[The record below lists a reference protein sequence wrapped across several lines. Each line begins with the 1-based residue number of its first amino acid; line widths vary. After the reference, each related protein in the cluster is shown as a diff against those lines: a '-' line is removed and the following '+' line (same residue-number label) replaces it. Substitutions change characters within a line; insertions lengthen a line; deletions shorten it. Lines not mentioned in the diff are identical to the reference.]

1 MIKKLLSFFYMSLF
15 LAGFGGISWFAT
27 TYYEMSSRLG
37 YVLFL
42 VGVVFLLTF
51 KFFRR
56 IFTLAKVKLT
66 LALNPEVPVD
76 GKEEGTLN
84 LRRQWY
90 SALHDLKKS
99 KLGKKGDPTYVLPWY
114 LVIGEPGSGKTT
126 ALTRAR
132 LSSPVK
138 NVDQNAPIE
147 PTKTWNWWF
156 YDTSIMV
163 DIAGRYCTP
172 TDDEDV
178 SKEWREILSL
188 LEKSRR
194 KESLNGI
201 VVTVSAS
208 SLVSR
213 SRDEIRE
220 EGRHLRR
227 RIDELM
233 RLFDSRIP
241 VYVLITKCDQIY
253 GFSDWAN
260 ALPVDAFRQ
269 AVGFTNA
276 SAQIGKSSDLLD
288 KAFDDIVDRIE
299 DLRLVISRQ
308 SELNEAILTFPNELA
323 KLKPALKSFFEGAF
337 QDTPYLDNPLIRGV
351 YLSSA
356 EQDDADFPDF
366 LEVGDTKESKGGKT
380 EGLFLKDLL
389 GRLIPQDRYLVSPLG
404 LLRRWYLATRNI
416 GVASW
421 IVFIIGTGLFLS
433 LNFARQIDAV
443 AMMKEHRPTN
453 AVLEGDFSADLTT
466 LLQYRQMIDWMQ
478 VNAPEPVF
486 KSVPMNAH
494 IYEFRKNLKDKFFNR
509 FHEYVMNPLD
519 LHIAQNARSFVASS
533 QSQPRAGYIQF
544 LVRRINI
551 LAAFKSGASSA
562 ELKNMPLLTQSET
575 LLSSLSGDKALAE
588 APTGTAAAF
597 SEAYIDYLTWAGAD
611 NRQLILETAVTQA
624 ALLTQMAVYSDD
636 LDWLTDWAE
645 TQPGVKPITLSD
657 FWDGSM
663 PSKTSFRVIDAGFTG
678 EGSRAIVGFIQELKS
693 STPATPEMLAKYETF
708 IIWYR
713 NSRLKAW
720 TSFLSEF
727 QNGQELLDGRSEW
740 DRTLANLGTSNGP
753 FVRVMDRIV
762 KDFSEVK
769 DHEISKTPP
778 GWIEFAR
785 DYPTISDLSRESSG
799 LIGSTLKTVKV
810 LKESS
815 KEIVE
820 EVAVTKS
827 IAAGGKVVQNHLD
840 TAKAYGEYTAI
851 IDKVIEEGNDGMT
864 QAAMLA
870 HNYFAFGT
878 DPEVEKSLIAE
889 AVESYSDFQKTL
901 NYPKDID
908 VLFPVIKGPLDFA
921 FTYANSQAACDV
933 QAAWEDKVLTPI
945 REAGANEAL
954 AKLIYGEDGLL
965 WTFAKHDASAYLD
978 RDKDSNYVIVEK
990 SGYEAPISLIL
1001 PTVLNSGI
1009 KFFKQRDSA
1018 KDAAVA
1024 ELKNQTTALTNL
1036 VSDLNDKID
1045 NNKKVIQDLTKTISE
1060 LTGKSYVF
1068 DITAQPISVNSE
1080 AVHFPFK
1087 MTTQFQC
1094 SDSTQ
1099 ILENYNFP
1107 SKKTVNWSRKS
1118 CGDVILKIYFPDYM
1132 IEKAYKGNTGVSD
1145 FLNDFSDGEKIF
1157 SVEEFPLQK
1166 SLLTKDKITTIS
1178 VAYTFAGLASYE
1190 KDSAE
1195 KNLSVQKKTSAI
1207 TELKKDT
1214 AQLSVALEKRN
1225 KLKNWVA
1232 ELIESKVRVHE
1243 DPIPD
1248 EVKKQIQLPSNISSC
1263 WPDRAADIN
1272 SKANATPVAKTIS
1285 GVTQKPSAEVNSVK

>member
-213 SRDEIRE
+213 SRDEITE

-337 QDTPYLDNPLIRGV
+337 QETPYLDNPLIRGI

-356 EQDDADFPDF
+356 EQDDVDFPDF
-366 LEVGDTKESKGGKT
+366 LEVGDTRQTKDRKT

-389 GRLIPQDRYLVSPLG
+389 GRLIPQDRYLVAPLG

-421 IVFIIGTGLFLS
+421 IVFLIGTGLFLS

-453 AVLEGDFSADLTT
+453 AVLEGDFSADLKT

-478 VNAPEPVF
+478 QNAPEPVL
-486 KSVPMNAH
+486 KSIPMNAH

-509 FHEYVMNPLD
+509 FHEFVMNPLD
-519 LHIAQNARSFVASS
+519 LHIAQNARSFVASNNS
-533 QSQPRAGYIQF
+533 EYRAGYIQF

-551 LAAFKSGASSA
+551 LAAFKSGKSNA

-575 LLSSLSGDKALAE
+575 LLSSLSGDKALAD
-588 APTGTAAAF
+588 APAGTAAAF
-597 SEAYIDYLTWAGAD
+597 SEAYIDYLIWAGAD

-636 LDWLTDWAE
+636 LDWLTDWAK

-657 FWDGSM
+657 FWDGSI
-663 PSKTSFRVIDAGFTG
+663 PSKASFPVIEAGFTG
-678 EGSRAIVGFIQELKS
+678 EGSKAIVGFIKELKL
-693 STPATPEMLAKYETF
+693 STPATPEMLAKYESF
-708 IIWYR
+708 IVWYR

-720 TSFLSEF
+720 ASFLSEF
-727 QNGQELLDGRSEW
+727 QNGQELLDGRTEW

-753 FVRVMDRIV
+753 FVRVMNRIV

-769 DHEISKTPP
+769 DKEISERPP
-778 GWIEFAR
+778 GWIKFAR
-785 DYPTISDLSRESSG
+785 DYPTISDLAKESTG
-799 LIGSTLKTVKV
+799 FIGSTLKTVKV

-827 IAAGGKVVQNHLD
+827 IAAGGKVVQNQLD
-840 TAKAYGEYTAI
+840 TAKAYGEYTAL
-851 IDKVIEEGNDGMT
+851 IDKVIEEGNDGMA
-864 QAAMLA
+864 QAAELA

-878 DPEVEKSLIAE
+878 DPKVEKSLIAE

-908 VLFPVIKGPLDFA
+908 VIFPVIKGPLDFA
-921 FTYANSQAACDV
+921 FTYANAQAACDV
-933 QAAWEDKVLTPI
+933 QAAWEDKVLTPV
-945 REAGANEAL
+945 REAGANEEL
-954 AKLIYGEDGLL
+954 AKLIYGKNGLL
-965 WTFAKHDASAYLD
+965 WTFAESDAAAYLD
-978 RDKDSNYVIVEK
+978 RDKDSKYVVVEK
-990 SGYEAPISLIL
+990 DGYEAPISLIL
-1001 PTVLNSGI
+1001 PTVLNSGVQ
-1009 KFFKQRDSA
+1009 FFKQRDAA
-1018 KDAAVA
+1018 KDVAVA
-1024 ELKNQTTALTNL
+1024 ELKSQTNTLTKL
-1036 VSDLNDKID
+1036 VNDLNDKID
-1045 NNKKVIQDLTKTISE
+1045 SNKMVIKDLTKTISE
-1060 LTGKSYVF
+1060 LTGKPYVF

-1107 SKKTVNWSRKS
+1107 NKKTISWSRKS
-1118 CGDVILKIYFPDYM
+1118 CGDVSLKIYFPDYM
-1132 IEKAYKGNTGVSD
+1132 IEKLYEGETGIPD
-1145 FLNDFSDGEKIF
+1145 FLNDFSDGEKLF
-1157 SVEEFPLQK
+1157 SAEDFSAQS

-1178 VAYTFAGLASYE
+1178 VAYSFAGLEPYK
-1190 KDSAE
+1190 KDSE
-1195 KNLSVQKKTSAI
+1195 KKNLSVQKKTSAI

-1214 AQLSVALEKRN
+1214 AQVSEAVDKRN

-1248 EVKKQIQLPSNISSC
+1248 AVKKQIKLPSNISSC
-1263 WPDRAADIN
+1263 WPDQAVDIN
-1272 SKANATPVAKTIS
+1272 PKAS
-1285 GVTQKPSAEVNSVK
+1285 GGENQSSVTKKSSAEVNSIK

>member
-1 MIKKLLSFFYMSLF
+1 MSLF

-42 VGVVFLLTF
+42 IGVVFLLTF
-51 KFFRR
+51 KFLRR

-76 GKEEGTLN
+76 GKEERTLN

-138 NVDQNAPIE
+138 DVDQNAPIE

-172 TDDEDV
+172 ANDQDV

-208 SLVSR
+208 SLASR
-213 SRDEIRE
+213 SKDEIIE

-253 GFSDWAN
+253 GFSDWSN
-260 ALPVDAFRQ
+260 ALPVDASRQ

-276 SAQIGKSSDLLD
+276 SSQIGKPGDLLD
-288 KAFDDIVDRIE
+288 KAFEDIVDRIE

-308 SELNEAILTFPNELA
+308 SGLNEATLTFPNELA
-323 KLKPALKSFFEGAF
+323 KLKPALNSFFEGAF
-337 QDTPYLDNPLIRGV
+337 QETPYLDNPLIRGI

-356 EQDDADFPDF
+356 EQDDVDFPDF
-366 LEVGDTKESKGGKT
+366 LEVGDTRQTKDRKT

-389 GRLIPQDRYLVSPLG
+389 GRLIPQDRYLVAPLG

-421 IVFIIGTGLFLS
+421 IVFLIGTGLFLS

-453 AVLEGDFSADLTT
+453 AVLEGDFSADLKT

-478 VNAPEPVF
+478 QNAPEPVL
-486 KSVPMNAH
+486 KSIPMNAH

-509 FHEYVMNPLD
+509 FHEFVMNPLD
-519 LHIAQNARSFVASS
+519 LHIAQNARSFVASNNS
-533 QSQPRAGYIQF
+533 EYRAGYIQF

-551 LAAFKSGASSA
+551 LAAFKSGKSNA

-575 LLSSLSGDKALAE
+575 LLSSLSGDKALAD
-588 APTGTAAAF
+588 APAGTAAAF
-597 SEAYIDYLTWAGAD
+597 SEAYIDYLIWAGAD

-636 LDWLTDWAE
+636 LDWLTDWAK

-657 FWDGSM
+657 FWDGSI
-663 PSKTSFRVIDAGFTG
+663 PSKASFPVIEAGFTG
-678 EGSRAIVGFIQELKS
+678 EGSKAIVGFIKELKL
-693 STPATPEMLAKYETF
+693 STPATPEMLAKYESF
-708 IIWYR
+708 IVWYR

-720 TSFLSEF
+720 ASFLSEF
-727 QNGQELLDGRSEW
+727 QNGQELLDGRTEW

-753 FVRVMDRIV
+753 FVRVMNRIV

-769 DHEISKTPP
+769 DKEISERPP
-778 GWIEFAR
+778 SWIKFAR
-785 DYPTISDLSRESSG
+785 DYPTIRDLAKESTG
-799 LIGSTLKTVKV
+799 FIGSTLKTVKV

-827 IAAGGKVVQNHLD
+827 IASGGKVIQNQLD
-840 TAKAYGEYTAI
+840 TAKAYGEYTAL
-851 IDKVIEEGNDGMT
+851 IDKVIEEGNDGMA
-864 QAAMLA
+864 QAAELA

-878 DPEVEKSLIAE
+878 DPKVEKSLIAE

-908 VLFPVIKGPLDFA
+908 VIFPVIKGPLDFA
-921 FTYANSQAACDV
+921 FTYANAQAACDV
-933 QAAWEDKVLTPI
+933 QAAWEDKVLTPV
-945 REAGANEAL
+945 REAGANEEL
-954 AKLIYGEDGLL
+954 AKLIYGKNGLL
-965 WTFAKHDASAYLD
+965 WTFAESDAAAYLD
-978 RDKDSNYVIVEK
+978 RDKDSKYVVVEK
-990 SGYEAPISLIL
+990 DGYEAPISLIL

-1009 KFFKQRDSA
+1009 QFFKQRDAA
-1018 KDAAVA
+1018 KDVAVA
-1024 ELKNQTTALTNL
+1024 ELKSQTNTLTKL
-1036 VSDLNDKID
+1036 VNDLNDKID
-1045 NNKKVIQDLTKTISE
+1045 SNKMVIKDLTKTISE
-1060 LTGKSYVF
+1060 LTGKPYVF

-1107 SKKTVNWSRKS
+1107 NKKTISWSRKS
-1118 CGDVILKIYFPDYM
+1118 CGDVSLKIYFPDYM
-1132 IEKAYKGNTGVSD
+1132 IEKLYEGETGIPD
-1145 FLNDFSDGEKIF
+1145 FLNDFSDGEKLF
-1157 SVEEFPLQK
+1157 SAEDFSAQK

-1178 VAYTFAGLASYE
+1178 VAYSFAGLEPYK
-1190 KDSAE
+1190 KDSE
-1195 KNLSVQKKTSAI
+1195 KKNLSVQKKTSAI

-1214 AQLSVALEKRN
+1214 AQVSEAVDKRN

-1248 EVKKQIQLPSNISSC
+1248 AVKKQIKLPSNISSC
-1263 WPDRAADIN
+1263 WPDQAVDIN
-1272 SKANATPVAKTIS
+1272 PKAS
-1285 GVTQKPSAEVNSVK
+1285 GGENQSSVTKKSSAEVNSIK

>member
-1 MIKKLLSFFYMSLF
+1 MSLF

-42 VGVVFLLTF
+42 IGVVFLLTF
-51 KFFRR
+51 KFLRR

-76 GKEEGTLN
+76 GKEERTLN

-138 NVDQNAPIE
+138 DVDQNAPIE

-172 TDDEDV
+172 ANDQDV

-208 SLVSR
+208 SLASR
-213 SRDEIRE
+213 SKDEIIE

-253 GFSDWAN
+253 GFSDWSN
-260 ALPVDAFRQ
+260 ALPVDASRQ

-276 SAQIGKSSDLLD
+276 SSQIGKPGDLLD
-288 KAFDDIVDRIE
+288 KAFEDIVDRIE

-308 SELNEAILTFPNELA
+308 SGLNEATLTFPNELA
-323 KLKPALKSFFEGAF
+323 KLKPALNSFFEGAF
-337 QDTPYLDNPLIRGV
+337 QETPYLDNPLIRGI

-356 EQDDADFPDF
+356 EQDDVDFPDF
-366 LEVGDTKESKGGKT
+366 LEVGDTRQTKDRKT

-389 GRLIPQDRYLVSPLG
+389 GRLIPQDRYLVAPLG

-421 IVFIIGTGLFLS
+421 IVFLIGTGLFLS

-453 AVLEGDFSADLTT
+453 AVLEGDFSADLKT

-478 VNAPEPVF
+478 QNAPEPVL
-486 KSVPMNAH
+486 KSIPMNAH

-509 FHEYVMNPLD
+509 FHEFVMNPLD
-519 LHIAQNARSFVASS
+519 LHIAQNARSFVASNNS
-533 QSQPRAGYIQF
+533 EYRAGYIQF

-551 LAAFKSGASSA
+551 LAAFKSGKSNA

-575 LLSSLSGDKALAE
+575 LLSSLSGDKALAD
-588 APTGTAAAF
+588 APAGTAAAF
-597 SEAYIDYLTWAGAD
+597 SEAYIDYLIWAGAD

-636 LDWLTDWAE
+636 LDWLTDWAK

-657 FWDGSM
+657 FWDGSI
-663 PSKTSFRVIDAGFTG
+663 PSKASFPVIEAGFTG
-678 EGSRAIVGFIQELKS
+678 EGSKAIVGFIKELKL
-693 STPATPEMLAKYETF
+693 STPATPEMLAKYESF
-708 IIWYR
+708 IVWYR

-720 TSFLSEF
+720 ASFLSEF
-727 QNGQELLDGRSEW
+727 QNGQELLDGRTEW

-753 FVRVMDRIV
+753 FVRVMNRIV

-769 DHEISKTPP
+769 DKEISERPP
-778 GWIEFAR
+778 GWIKFAR
-785 DYPTISDLSRESSG
+785 DYPTIRDLAKESTG
-799 LIGSTLKTVKV
+799 FIGSTLKTVKV

-827 IAAGGKVVQNHLD
+827 IASGGKVIQNQLD
-840 TAKAYGEYTAI
+840 TAKAYGEYTAL
-851 IDKVIEEGNDGMT
+851 IDKVIEEGNDGMA
-864 QAAMLA
+864 QAAELA

-878 DPEVEKSLIAE
+878 DPKVEKSLIAE

-908 VLFPVIKGPLDFA
+908 VIFPVIKGPLDFA
-921 FTYANSQAACDV
+921 FTYANAQAACDV
-933 QAAWEDKVLTPI
+933 QAAWEDKVLTPV
-945 REAGANEAL
+945 REAGANEEL
-954 AKLIYGEDGLL
+954 AKLIYGKNGLL
-965 WTFAKHDASAYLD
+965 WTFAESDAAAYLD
-978 RDKDSNYVIVEK
+978 RDKDSKYVVVEK
-990 SGYEAPISLIL
+990 DGYEAPISLIL
-1001 PTVLNSGI
+1001 PTVLNSGVQ
-1009 KFFKQRDSA
+1009 FFKQRDAA
-1018 KDAAVA
+1018 KDVAVA
-1024 ELKNQTTALTNL
+1024 ELKSQTNTLTKL
-1036 VSDLNDKID
+1036 VNDLNDKID
-1045 NNKKVIQDLTKTISE
+1045 SNKMVIKDLTKTISE
-1060 LTGKSYVF
+1060 LTGKPYVF
-1068 DITAQPISVNSE
+1068 DITAQPISVNSG

-1107 SKKTVNWSRKS
+1107 NKKTISWSRKS
-1118 CGDVILKIYFPDYM
+1118 CGDVSLKIYFPDYM
-1132 IEKAYKGNTGVSD
+1132 IEKLYEGETGIPD
-1145 FLNDFSDGEKIF
+1145 FLNDFSDGEKLF
-1157 SVEEFPLQK
+1157 SAEDFSAQK

-1178 VAYTFAGLASYE
+1178 VAYSFAGLEPYK
-1190 KDSAE
+1190 KDSE
-1195 KNLSVQKKTSAI
+1195 KKNLSVQKKTSAI

-1214 AQLSVALEKRN
+1214 AQVSEAVDKRN

-1248 EVKKQIQLPSNISSC
+1248 AVKKQIKLPSNISSC
-1263 WPDRAADIN
+1263 WPDQAVDIN
-1272 SKANATPVAKTIS
+1272 PKAS
-1285 GVTQKPSAEVNSVK
+1285 GGENQSSVTKKSSAEVNSIK